1 MRRADRVAAMALLAS
16 PLIDKEETM
25 PRDPDK
31 ERKVMDIV
39 QQYDGR
45 SITLDDSSITVS
57 IPSDDRDSIF
67 QSHVRSEGFNFHRES
82 KPSGSHSADDNW
94 YKILV

>member
-1 MRRADRVAAMALLAS
+1 MALLAS

-31 ERKVMDIV
+31 EKKVMDIV

-45 SITLDDSSITVS
+45 SITLDDSSIAAS
-57 IPSDDRDSIF
+57 IPSDD
-67 QSHVRSEGFNFHRES
+67 
-82 KPSGSHSADDNW
+82 
-94 YKILV
+94 

>member
-31 ERKVMDIV
+31 EKKVMDIV

-45 SITLDDSSITVS
+45 SITLDDSSITAS
-57 IPSDDRDSIF
+57 IPSDD
-67 QSHVRSEGFNFHRES
+67 
-82 KPSGSHSADDNW
+82 
-94 YKILV
+94 